1 VYYELPEEVIAMKE
15 MAKKFS
21 ERRLIPITE
30 GDYEKGITRR
40 EIIEE
45 MGKLGFFGCL
55 IPEEYGGT
63 NTGYLSAVVIAEE
76 IAKVN
81 ASYAGYFMC
90 QLAGPPLTIL
100 KYGTEEQKRRY
111 IPGIISGK
119 LIALF
124 AATEP
129 DAGSDITA
137 MRGFAIKDGDHYIL
151 NGVKTWIT
159 NATTADVGLIWVYTD
174 KEKKREGI
182 SCFIVDMRDSKGI
195 TTRKID
201 KIGLRCSEAGEVILE
216 DVKVPKENLLGGLGD
231 GYAILMYTLSNTRL
245 FAAAR
250 ALGVSGACLEKSLEY
265 ARERVQFGQPIGEF
279 QMIQNQLAELYVK
292 HEAAK
297 LLVYQAAANKD
308 RGINDIVEVAIA
320 KYFACEVGVEAAIT
334 AMKIFSSYGFSLEYP
349 IHRYVRDAMAF
360 PITEGTSNIQKLI
373 IARSILKG
381 KTKELGRSWYGI

>member
-1 VYYELPEEVIAMKE
+1 MYYELPEEVVAMKE

-21 ERRLIPITE
+21 ERKLIPITE
-30 GDYEKGITRR
+30 EDYEKGITRR
-40 EIIEE
+40 EIIED
-45 MGKLGFFGCL
+45 MGELGFFGCL
-55 IPEEYGGT
+55 IPDEYGGI

-76 IAKVN
+76 IAKIN

-100 KYGTEEQKRRY
+100 KYGTEEQKKRY
-111 IPGIISGK
+111 ISGIISGK
-119 LIALF
+119 LVALF

-129 DAGSDITA
+129 DAGSDIAA
-137 MRGFAIKDGDHYIL
+137 MRGLAINDGDHYIL

-159 NATTADVGLIWVYTD
+159 NATIADVGLVWLYTD
-174 KEKKREGI
+174 KEKKHRGI

-201 KIGLRCSEAGEVILE
+201 KIGLRCSGAGEVILE
-216 DVKVPKENLLGGLGD
+216 DVEVPKENLLGGLGE
-231 GYAILMYTLSNTRL
+231 GYSILMYTLSNTRL

-250 ALGVSGACLEKSLEY
+250 ALGVSGACLEKSLDY
-265 ARERVQFGQPIGEF
+265 ARERTQFGQHIGEF
-279 QMIQNQLAELYVK
+279 QMIQNQLAEMYIK

-320 KYFACEVGVEAAIT
+320 KYFACEAGVEAAIT

-360 PITEGTSNIQKLI
+360 PITEGTSNIQKVI
-373 IARSILKG
+373 IAKNILK
-381 KTKELGRSWYGI
+381 K